1 MKEEITNYPSK
12 EKPWLKYYDYDTE
25 KLEIP
30 KISIYQMHN

>member
-25 KLEIP
+25 KGRLWRS
-30 KISIYQMHN
+30 KQKYL